1 MRCQSSAA
9 PPPTGAL
16 ALTEKT
22 MDLRGL
28 KCPLPTLLVK
38 KALTTLAPGD
48 LIVAECTDPMAAI
61 DIPHAVRE
69 SGDFLES
76 KDRGQEHGTDLLTFR
91 IRKK

>member
-1 MRCQSSAA
+1 
-9 PPPTGAL
+9 
-16 ALTEKT
+16 LTEKT
-22 MDLRGL
+22 MDMRGL

-38 KALTTLAPGD
+38 KALAALAPGD

-69 SGDFLES
+69 SGDILEG
-76 KDRGQEHGTDLLTFR
+76 KDLTPELLIFR